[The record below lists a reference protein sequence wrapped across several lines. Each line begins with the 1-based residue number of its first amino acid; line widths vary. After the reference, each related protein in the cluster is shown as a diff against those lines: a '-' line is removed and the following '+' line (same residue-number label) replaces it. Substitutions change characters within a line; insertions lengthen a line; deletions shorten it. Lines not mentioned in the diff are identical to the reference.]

1 MSKEK
6 INKYN
11 NDILSLLSVY
21 LNEYDNIISASDIK
35 KVMKA
40 GVDETRAFSLL
51 LESYMR
57 LDLDPEFVDL
67 YFPNMVKLL
76 DTEEYTNND
85 YYKNIK
91 FSKVNNHDWKLSYDK
106 YVPYQGFVYNDFKY
120 EDDGRVIP
128 QIGFFNK
135 VFKYPAIYQ
144 KDRLWMSITPNEIET
159 MKEPINEAK
168 GHVLTFGLGMGYFAY
183 MTSNKDE
190 VETVTIVE
198 KDSNVIE
205 LFKKVI
211 LPQFKNK
218 DKITIVEAD
227 AFEYMESIFENTK
240 CDYVF
245 TDIYHD
251 VSDAIE
257 VYNKMKV
264 YENKYKNTKFK
275 YWIENTI
282 KAYI

>member
-21 LNEYDNIISASDIK
+21 LTEYDKMISPSDIK

-40 GVDETRAFSLL
+40 GVDETSAFSLL

-57 LDLDPEFVDL
+57 LDLDDEFVDM
-67 YFPNMVKLL
+67 YFPNMIKLL
-76 DTEEYTNND
+76 DVKKYLNNE

-91 FSKVNNHDWKLSYDK
+91 FSKSNKHEWKLSYDK
-106 YVPYQGFVYNDFKY
+106 YVPYQGFVYNDFRY

-128 QIGFFNK
+128 QIGFFNE

-144 KDRLWMSITPNEIET
+144 KDKLWMSITPNEIET
-159 MKEPINEAK
+159 MKDPIANAK
-168 GHVLTFGLGMGYFAY
+168 GNVLTFGLGMGYFAY
-183 MTSNKDE
+183 MASNKSE
-190 VETVTIVE
+190 VETVAIVE
-198 KDSNVIE
+198 KDKNVIE
-205 LFKKVI
+205 LFEKII

-218 DKITIVEAD
+218 DKIILVNGD
-227 AFEYMESIFENTK
+227 AFDYMETTFANAK
-240 CDYVF
+240 YDYVF

-251 VSDAIE
+251 ISDAIE
-257 VYNKMKV
+257 VYNKMKK
-264 YENKYKNTKFK
+264 YEEKYKDTKFA

>member
-1 MSKEK
+1 MGKEK

-67 YFPNMVKLL
+67 YFPNMIKLL

-91 FSKVNNHDWKLSYDK
+91 FSKVNNRDWKLSYDK

-159 MKEPINEAK
+159 MKEPINEAQ

-264 YENKYKNTKFK
+264 YDNKYKNTKFK

>member
-1 MSKEK
+1 MEKEK
-6 INKYN
+6 IYKYN

-21 LNEYDNIISASDIK
+21 LNEYDKIISAGDIK

-40 GVDETRAFSLL
+40 GVDETSAFALL
-51 LESYMR
+51 LEGYMR

-67 YFPNMVKLL
+67 YFPNMIKLL
-76 DTEEYTNND
+76 NAEEYIDND

-91 FSKVNNHDWKLSYDK
+91 LNRCSKNDWKITYDK
-106 YVPYQGFVYNDFKY
+106 YVPYQGFVYNNFKL

-128 QIGFFNK
+128 QIGFFNT

-144 KDRLWMSITPNEIET
+144 KNKLWMSITPNEIET
-159 MKEPINEAK
+159 MKEPIKEAK

-183 MTSNKDE
+183 MASNKEE
-190 VETVTIVE
+190 VETITIVE
-198 KDSNVIE
+198 RDKNVIE
-205 LFKKVI
+205 LFSNVI

-218 DKITIVEAD
+218 DKIKIICDD
-227 AFEYMESIFENTK
+227 AFEYMDNTFATTK
-240 CDYVF
+240 CNYVF

-251 VSDAIE
+251 ISDALEI
-257 VYNKMKV
+257 YKKMQV
-264 YENKYKNTKFK
+264 YENKYKDIKFK

-282 KAYI
+282 KAYL

>member
-67 YFPNMVKLL
+67 YFPNMIKLL

-91 FSKVNNHDWKLSYDK
+91 FSKVNNRDWKLSYDK
-106 YVPYQGFVYNDFKY
+106 YVPYQGFVYTDFKY

-211 LPQFKNK
+211 LPQFKNR

>member
-21 LNEYDNIISASDIK
+21 LNEYDNIISASDVK

-51 LESYMR
+51 LESYMK
-57 LDLDPEFVDL
+57 LDMDPEFVDM
-67 YFPNMVKLL
+67 YFPNMIQLL
-76 DTEEYTNND
+76 DTNKYTENE

-91 FSKVNNHDWKLSYDK
+91 FNKVNNHDWKLSYDK

-120 EDDGRVIP
+120 EDDGRIIP

-144 KDRLWMSITPNEIET
+144 KNRLWMSITPNEIET
-159 MKEPINEAK
+159 MQEPINEAH

-183 MTSNKDE
+183 MASNKE
-190 VETVTIVE
+190 CVETITIVE
-198 KDSNVIE
+198 KDPNVIE

-218 DKITIVEAD
+218 DKVNIVLAD
-227 AFEYMESIFENTK
+227 AFEYMDNTFETTK

-251 VSDAIE
+251 VSDAID
-257 VYNKMKV
+257 VYTKMKV
-264 YENKYKNTKFK
+264 YENKYPNTKFK

>member
-21 LNEYDNIISASDIK
+21 LNEYDSIISASDIK

-67 YFPNMVKLL
+67 YFPSMIKLL

-91 FSKVNNHDWKLSYDK
+91 FSKVNNRDWKLSYDK

-183 MTSNKDE
+183 MTSNKNE